1 MWCSNCGKDYGE
13 GVTCPEC
20 GREGMEMPAL
30 EWGKSQLPG
39 ELLNKWPKDGK
50 GQPEKA
56 VYLTHRTF
64 LGMEDEMTVNLL
76 QAYDIPVLRRYPND
90 GDFGILQTISGKRR
104 SRRFTMR
111 HRSGTGFARRKNG
124 IDFKM

>member
-90 GDFGILQTISGKRR
+90 GDFARLILGVSGNGTDIYVPESMKEEALLLIEGEIS
-104 SRRFTMR
+104 
-111 HRSGTGFARRKNG
+111 
-124 IDFKM
+124 